1 MHLSKCGIVVC
12 FGRIIYK
19 QFVLKKH
26 KGLVKKF
33 VGCVILR
40 YISACVPYNMT
51 VYSGKYMKHAP
62 ILITIAAGTVT
73 GLKMWDTNCTQ
84 TKYLLSY
91 LMIYMLRH

>member
-1 MHLSKCGIVVC
+1 MWYCGVLRENHFQAVC
-12 FGRIIYK
+12 TQEAQRFGI
-19 QFVLKKH
+19 
-26 KGLVKKF
+26 KF

-51 VYSGKYMKHAP
+51 VYSGKYMKHAA
-62 ILITIAAGTVT
+62 IWITTAAGTII

-91 LMIYMLRH
+91 LMI